1 MKNFSIALILV
12 AFIFVLAILAPSF
25 VGNVSEKNASLAKI
39 QAVKEKNPPADEQ
52 YATAKADSFRAGK
65 AFGKEKGRLDT
76 MEVMVFRGK
85 NYLLTQVNNRLKQ
98 LGPFRTRVNDIT
110 TLSDSERK
118 SLVAELDAEID
129 MFKAFKSEI
138 NKSATKQ
145 DIKNVADKI
154 KAEWIKSRLSVE
166 RVEGQIVAAKENQ
179 LISDADENSSSIQKR
194 IDVLKASGKDTKVH
208 EELLSMYGK
217 KVASAKQDV
226 DSAKEK
232 FDAATSASTEA
243 EKEKLLKGKELLLTT
258 ARDSIKDAYNILT
271 KTARQE
277 FSQRYK

>member
-154 KAEWIKSRLSVE
+154 KAEWIKSSQCGTR
-166 RVEGQIVAAKENQ
+166 RRT
-179 LISDADENSSSIQKR
+179 DCCR
-194 IDVLKASGKDTKVH
+194 
-208 EELLSMYGK
+208 
-217 KVASAKQDV
+217 
-226 DSAKEK
+226 
-232 FDAATSASTEA
+232 
-243 EKEKLLKGKELLLTT
+243 KGKS
-258 ARDSIKDAYNILT
+258 ADIGCG
-271 KTARQE
+271 
-277 FSQRYK
+277 